1 MIRGSFVRL
10 LVVTLYAAAMA
21 WVEAAVVFDL
31 RSMMPSFDPYQP
43 NPLPDLKGLGHAELI
58 REAATLIMLG
68 TVGWLAGNTRRNR
81 FGYAAF
87 AFGIWDLFYYV
98 FLIPL
103 TGWPRSV
110 FDWDILFLLP
120 LPWWGPVLAP
130 ALIAGLLVLGGG
142 LLAMHDTAS
151 RPVWPA
157 RGSVACAAA
166 GALLALGV
174 FMADALRVA
183 PQGVDALRQMLPTSF
198 MWSAFSVALAL
209 MAVPVVDLWRQVR
222 CLGDERQTSEAGREL
237 GYE

>member
-1 MIRGSFVRL
+1 MTRGPFVRL

-21 WVEAAVVFDL
+21 WVEAAVVFYL

-43 NPLPDLKGLGHAELI
+43 NPLPDLKGLGQAELI
-58 REAATLIMLG
+58 REAATLVMLG

-81 FGYAAF
+81 FGYAAM

-130 ALIAGLLVLGGG
+130 VLIAGLLVLGGG
-142 LLAMHDTAS
+142 LLAWYDTAS
-151 RPVWPA
+151 RPVWPT
-157 RGSVACAAA
+157 RWSVACAAA

-183 PQGVDALRQMLPTSF
+183 PQGVDALRHLLPTSF
-198 MWSAFSVALAL
+198 MWGPFSVALAL
-209 MAVPVVDLWRQVR
+209 MAVPVLDLWRQVR
-222 CLGDERQTSEAGREL
+222 RLGDERQTSEAGREVS
-237 GYE
+237 YE

>member
-1 MIRGSFVRL
+1 MEKASLRRL
-10 LVVTLYAAAMA
+10 LAVALYAVAMA
-21 WVEAAVVFDL
+21 WVEAAVVFYL

-81 FGYAAF
+81 FGYAAM

-103 TGWPRSV
+103 TGWPHSV

-130 ALIAGLLVLGGG
+130 VLIACLLVLGGG
-142 LLAMHDTAS
+142 LLAWYDTAS
-151 RPVWPA
+151 RPVWPT
-157 RGSVACAAA
+157 RWSVACAAM

-183 PQGVDALRQMLPTSF
+183 SQGVEALRHMLPTSF
-198 MWSAFSVALAL
+198 GWGGFWVALAL
-209 MAVPVVDLWRQVR
+209 MAVPVVDLGRQVR
-222 CLGDERQTSEAGREL
+222 RLGNERRTSEAGREVS
-237 GYE
+237 YE